1 MCEPIWTKRVYKLLQ
16 CIEATY
22 TKQQQTT
29 LRLRAS
35 CFGMRP
41 GPSCVLSRLNNLRF
55 QTTAASLFILAR
67 VNNQDYIIYK
77 LKQTDT

>member
-22 TKQQQTT
+22 QTAT
-29 LRLRAS
+29 DHGAS
-35 CFGMRP
+35 CYGMRP

-55 QTTAASLFILAR
+55 QAAAASLFILAR
-67 VNNQDYIIYK
+67 VNNQDYLI
-77 LKQTDT
+77 QTCT